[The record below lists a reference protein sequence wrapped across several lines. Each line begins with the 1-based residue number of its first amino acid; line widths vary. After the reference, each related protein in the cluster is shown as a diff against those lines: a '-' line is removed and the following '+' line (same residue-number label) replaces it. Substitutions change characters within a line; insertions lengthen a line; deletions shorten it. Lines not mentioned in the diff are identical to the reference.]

1 MKKKSVCLCLSL
13 LLSAL
18 SVCGCRYR
26 GEARAEVESEIAAL
40 REENIARAENLEAKA
55 SPEEPTAGSSEISAE
70 AEPAKAASKR
80 DWDGILSSEYQT
92 VGNKYYFRMKFKLKL
107 PAKDGKGYHN
117 PTCALWYWLDLATGD
132 WDVICPDPLCGHD
145 DPAVC
150 KYLEAGY
157 MASHTFIDENTFLS
171 DYDVNP
177 NKPPQLCLF
186 DLTDNTMTALF
197 PWKQF
202 GGEVLGIEGG
212 TVWLY
217 DMFQTTKNKQTTLT
231 RTLYNVSLADG
242 AVNYERELPANC
254 RPILWH
260 NGLLYCD
267 NVKSVSLVDPETW
280 EETVL
285 LDYAAADAVG
295 QWYLDTNR
303 GEFWFG
309 IVNQDKQT
317 GRIYRYSQAD
327 GVCEEVLMPFSEIY
341 YFQLTNTKIYYS
353 PYSPSSLG
361 EGVNNLM
368 DYAAKTVY
376 AADRD
381 STEGEATVAYE
392 EKNNRVLCRLGV
404 FGYLIFG
411 DTLLVDSNQV
421 RTMKYL
427 NENGEY
433 ELETYVDMATDV
445 HKIRINLTTGEED
458 ALTVD

>member
-309 IVNQDKQT
+309 IVNQDK
-317 GRIYRYSQAD
+317 
-327 GVCEEVLMPFSEIY
+327 
-341 YFQLTNTKIYYS
+341 
-353 PYSPSSLG
+353 
-361 EGVNNLM
+361 
-368 DYAAKTVY
+368 
-376 AADRD
+376 
-381 STEGEATVAYE
+381 
-392 EKNNRVLCRLGV
+392 
-404 FGYLIFG
+404 
-411 DTLLVDSNQV
+411 
-421 RTMKYL
+421 
-427 NENGEY
+427 
-433 ELETYVDMATDV
+433 
-445 HKIRINLTTGEED
+445 
-458 ALTVD
+458 

>member
-40 REENIARAENLEAKA
+40 REENIARAESLEAEA

-70 AEPAKAASKR
+70 AEPAKAAPKN

-92 VGNKYYFRMKFKLKL
+92 VGNKYYFRMKFTLTRKR
-107 PAKDGKGYHN
+107 DKGSSRG
-117 PTCALWYWLDLATGD
+117 TACLWYWLDLATGD
-132 WDVICPDPLCGHD
+132 WDVICPDPLCKHN

-150 KYLEAGY
+150 KYLEAGFVS
-157 MASHTFIDENTFLS
+157 SHTFLDENSFLA
-171 DYDVNP
+171 DCDVNP
-177 NKPPQLCLF
+177 NKPQLCLF
-186 DLTDNTMTALF
+186 DLKNDTMKPLF

-267 NVKSVSLVDPETW
+267 NVKSIAVVTPETW

-285 LDYAAADAVG
+285 LEYAAADAVG

-327 GVCEEVLMPFSEIY
+327 GVCEEVPMPFSEIY

-376 AADRD
+376 ATDRD

-392 EKNNRVLCRLGV
+392 EKNNRILCRLGV

-445 HKIRINLTTGEED
+445 HKIRVDLTTGEED
-458 ALTVD
+458 ALTVN